1 MNCCLERFIW
11 LDYPSNK
18 SMSTSRKICAVTVIA
33 ALCLG
38 SNYALA
44 GLPNFKF
51 MDFLVFISGFVFGPI
66 AGGSIGILIWMVY
79 GVINPYGFV
88 PQIWVA
94 TMLSESVYGFAGGFL
109 GRKNPLNKF
118 EGNPLSFG
126 VFLGVIGLF
135 LTFIYDLITN
145 FVYAYAL
152 NIPLV
157 IALITGVPFAL
168 VHQLSNTL
176 IFGICSIPV
185 ITAIERFVGVGSFGL
200 FKG

>member
-1 MNCCLERFIW
+1 M
-11 LDYPSNK
+11 SN
-18 SMSTSRKICAVTVIA
+18 SRRICVVTLIA

-51 MDFLVFISGFVFGPI
+51 MDFLVFISGFVFGPVV
-66 AGGSIGILIWMVY
+66 GGSIGILIWMVY

-88 PQIWVA
+88 PQIWLA
-94 TMLSESVYGFAGGFL
+94 TMFSESIYGFAGGFL

-118 EGNPLSFG
+118 EGDHLGFG
-126 VFLGVIGLF
+126 VFLGALGLF

-145 FVYAYAL
+145 VVYAYTL
-152 NIPLV
+152 NIPLI

-168 VHQLSNTL
+168 VHQLSNAL

-185 ITAIERFVGVGSFGL
+185 IATIEKFVAGGGFGV